1 MSTEAI
7 ITMVIGAT
15 LLWGG
20 LLLAI
25 VNYVRASRKEARE
38 EGLR

>member
-7 ITMVIGAT
+7 ITLVVAAT

-25 VNYVRASRKEARE
+25 LNYVRASRG
-38 EGLR
+38 EGAGPQE

>member
-7 ITMVIGAT
+7 VTLVIGAT

-25 VNYVRASRKEARE
+25 LNYVRSSRAERQ
-38 EGLR
+38 GPPG

>member
-7 ITMVIGAT
+7 ITLVVAAT

-25 VNYVRASRKEARE
+25 LNYVRASRA
-38 EGLR
+38 EGAGPHE

>member
-7 ITMVIGAT
+7 ITLVVAAT

-25 VNYVRASRKEARE
+25 LNYVRASRADGSAPHE
-38 EGLR
+38 